1 MECTQCGA
9 CCIAPDIAA
18 LDKPLG
24 QRCPNLTEDLLCSV
38 YDEWPAVCR
47 SYAADA
53 LCEAIAAPSI
63 DARVHN
69 YLAVFGLVEEAAA
82 VALALAS
89 APASESGHQG
99 LRSLR
104 GLRTLPVLDAAGLAA
119 GGPR

>member
-24 QRCPNLTEDLLCSV
+24 QRCPNLTEDLLCAV
-38 YDEWPAVCR
+38 YQSRPAVCR

-53 LCEAIAAPSI
+53 LCEQIAAPGI
-63 DARVHN
+63 EERVHN

-82 VALALAS
+82 VALALQAG
-89 APASESGHQG
+89 PQG

-104 GLRTLPVLDAAGLAA
+104 GLRALPVVRPAGPLR
-119 GGPR
+119 G

>member
-24 QRCPNLTEDLLCSV
+24 QRCLNLTAELLCGV
-38 YDEWPAVCR
+38 YADRPAVCR

-53 LCEAIAAPSI
+53 LCEQIAAPTVE
-63 DARVHN
+63 ARVHN

-82 VALALAS
+82 VALALTAG
-89 APASESGHQG
+89 PRG

-104 GLRTLPVLDAAGLAA
+104 GLRALPVLPSSERCAVEIW
-119 GGPR
+119 R